1 MRTRTRVLLAF
12 LGVHVAL
19 SCATGVVAW
28 RLLDASLVQQA
39 RASAQSASHIISGGG
54 ISLNDQVLTKMAE
67 LIKMKLA
74 RIPEGTPLAPGTI
87 QFHAADE
94 LFAIDYTDAYRR
106 SEHEVLLGTLG
117 LLAFGSLAFGLVGM
131 ALSGQLAR
139 PLEALARA
147 ARTIGGGNLD
157 AAVAETGNG
166 EILSLSRELEQ
177 MRLRLVE
184 LDRQR
189 REAERL
195 RTLGTFTATIAH
207 EVRNPLSAVRLTVQM
222 LSRRLPQEA
231 SLAMVM
237 DELDRLDLIVDELLG
252 FSKGMT
258 VQPVDCDLRAEAET
272 VVRLLGRQAEHA
284 GVSLS
289 VSGAGFAHADPAR
302 LRQLLMNL
310 ILNAIQA
317 QHGGGA
323 VRIRVAPSTL
333 SVADDGP
340 GIALE
345 LVASLF
351 SAFASGRSGGTGLG
365 LNLAQAVAQ
374 AHHAELRYTTVVP
387 HGACFTLHGLA
398 PRRAA
403 GPGGAVP
410 AY

>member
-19 SCATGVVAW
+19 SCATGVLAW
-28 RLLDASLVQQA
+28 RWLDASLVQQA

-54 ISLNDQVLTKMAE
+54 IALNDRVLTKMAE
-67 LIKMKLA
+67 LIDMKLT
-74 RIPEGTPLAPGTI
+74 RIPEGSVLAPGTI
-87 QFHAADE
+87 QFRAADA
-94 LFAIDYTDAYRR
+94 LFAIDYRTEAYVR
-106 SEHEVLLGTLG
+106 SEHKVLLGTLG
-117 LLAFGSLAFGLVGM
+117 LLAFGSMAFGVVGM

-147 ARTIGGGNLD
+147 ARTIGAGDLE
-157 AAVAETGNG
+157 AAGAETGQG
-166 EILSLSRELEQ
+166 EIRTLARELEQ

-222 LSRRLPQEA
+222 LNRRLPQEA
-231 SLAMVM
+231 SLVMVM
-237 DELDRLDLIVDELLG
+237 EELDRLDLIVDELLG

-258 VQPVDCDLRAEAET
+258 VQLVDCDLRAQAET
-272 VVRLLGRQAEHA
+272 VVRLLARQADHA
-284 GVSLS
+284 GVVLS
-289 VSGAGFAHADPAR
+289 VSGQGFAHADPAR

-323 VRIRVAPSTL
+323 VRILAEPARL

-340 GIALE
+340 GISPE
-345 LVASLF
+345 LVAVMF
-351 SAFASGRSGGTGLG
+351 TAFTSGRPGGTGLG

-374 AHHAELRYTTVVP
+374 AHHATLRYQAVEP
-387 HGACFTLHGLA
+387 HGACFVLDGLA
-398 PRRAA
+398 PRQ
-403 GPGGAVP
+403 GAER
-410 AY
+410 

>member
-19 SCATGVVAW
+19 SCATGVLAW
-28 RLLDASLVQQA
+28 RWADASLDQQA

-54 ISLNDQVLTKMAE
+54 IALNDRVLTKMAE
-67 LIKMKLA
+67 LIDMKLS

-87 QFHAADE
+87 QFRAADE
-94 LFAIDYTDAYRR
+94 LFAIDYRTKAQVR
-106 SEHEVLLGTLG
+106 SEQVLLGTLG
-117 LLAFGSLAFGLVGM
+117 LLAFGSLAFGVVGM

-139 PLEALARA
+139 PLETLARA
-147 ARTIGGGNLD
+147 ARTIGGGDLD
-157 AAVAETGNG
+157 AAVAETGQG
-166 EILSLSRELEQ
+166 EIRSLARELEQ

-222 LSRRLPQEA
+222 LARRLPQEA
-231 SLAMVM
+231 SLQMVM
-237 DELDRLDLIVDELLG
+237 EELDRLDLIVDELLG
-252 FSKGMT
+252 FSKGMS
-258 VQPVDCDLRAEAET
+258 VQLVDCDLRVQAET
-272 VVRLLGRQAEHA
+272 VVRLLSRQADHA
-284 GVSLS
+284 GVT
-289 VSGAGFAHADPAR
+289 VTISGQGQAHADPAR

-323 VRIRVAPSTL
+323 VRILVAPSTL

-340 GIALE
+340 GIAPE
-345 LVASLF
+345 LVVEMF
-351 SAFASGRSGGTGLG
+351 TAFTSGRPGGTGLG

-374 AHHAELRYTTVVP
+374 AHHAALHYLPVAP
-387 HGACFTLHGLA
+387 HGACFVLDGLA
-398 PRRAA
+398 PRQ
-403 GPGGAVP
+403 GAP
-410 AY
+410 L